1 MKGIQDIDQINY
13 LTEHVLA
20 LELEYLLVEMEQEMD
35 ELELNMSNTLEEI
48 NKEVESYRNSV
59 SSEKEDQL
67 LTGFI
72 NEWNVY
78 LSIHERIKQSGR
90 TNNLE
95 EARILIHDGQEQ
107 YDKIQII
114 LDELIELN
122 TAGGERAVNESKSI
136 YNNGRL
142 LSIVLAS
149 IALVIVLVVSY
160 YLIQSISKPLRN
172 LNDSARKIA
181 DGDLTVKEIKVKS
194 KDEVKDLADSFNVM
208 SRNLKELI
216 SYTTEVS
223 NNVYTKS
230 EELSQSALEVNE
242 GNRQIALTME
252 DLSGGSE
259 SLATTSSDIS
269 EGMKYFT
276 SNIQNASESGIV
288 LEKSSVEV
296 LTFTTEGQKLMNS
309 SIEQMKEIYED
320 VKAAVEKVK
329 GLEQKSLEISEL
341 VIVIKGIA
349 EQTNLLAL
357 NAAIEAARAG
367 EHGTGFAV
375 VANEVRKL
383 AEQVT
388 ASVTD
393 ISHIVEGVQSESV
406 GVADALQKS
415 YEQVEKGTDQIRV
428 TGETFDQINVAVNEI
443 EKQIKGISDSLVGIT
458 TTSEKISLSIDE
470 IAAIAEESSAG
481 VEQTSA
487 SVQQSS
493 SAMEEIAGSA
503 ESLTELAD
511 SLNNSIKK
519 FKIK

>member
-1 MKGIQDIDQINY
+1 
-13 LTEHVLA
+13 
-20 LELEYLLVEMEQEMD
+20 
-35 ELELNMSNTLEEI
+35 
-48 NKEVESYRNSV
+48 
-59 SSEKEDQL
+59 
-67 LTGFI
+67 
-72 NEWNVY
+72 
-78 LSIHERIKQSGR
+78 
-90 TNNLE
+90 
-95 EARILIHDGQEQ
+95 
-107 YDKIQII
+107 
-114 LDELIELN
+114 
-122 TAGGERAVNESKSI
+122 
-136 YNNGRL
+136 
-142 LSIVLAS
+142 
-149 IALVIVLVVSY
+149 
-160 YLIQSISKPLRN
+160 
-172 LNDSARKIA
+172 
-181 DGDLTVKEIKVKS
+181 
-194 KDEVKDLADSFNVM
+194 
-208 SRNLKELI
+208 
-216 SYTTEVS
+216 
-223 NNVYTKS
+223 
-230 EELSQSALEVNE
+230 
-242 GNRQIALTME
+242 
-252 DLSGGSE
+252 
-259 SLATTSSDIS
+259 
-269 EGMKYFT
+269 
-276 SNIQNASESGIV
+276 
-288 LEKSSVEV
+288 
-296 LTFTTEGQKLMNS
+296 
-309 SIEQMKEIYED
+309 MKEIYED